1 MSNGKVLIIEDEEK
15 ISRILQLELTHEDYD
30 VYIENEGRAGLEAAL
45 GLEWDAILLDIM
57 LPELSGI
64 EVLRRLRNVDKV
76 TPVILLTA
84 RDATPDK
91 VNGLDQG
98 ANDYI
103 TKPFEIEEV
112 MARIRSCIRMAKHTL
127 DRDEQLSSTEP
138 TELIMDSLVVKLLP
152 HDVLREGKKIILT
165 PREFDL
171 LVYLLENRNRVLNRE
186 QIIQKV
192 WGYDFVGDT
201 NVVDVYIRYLRR
213 KIDYA
218 FKKQLIQTV
227 RGVGYC
233 MRETV
238 K

>member
-1 MSNGKVLIIEDEEK
+1 MSSGKLLVIEDEEK

-30 VYIENEGRAGLEAAL
+30 VHIENEGRSGLEAAL
-45 GLEWDAILLDIM
+45 RKKWDVIMLDIM
-57 LPELSGI
+57 LPELNGI

-84 RDATPDK
+84 RDTTPDK

-112 MARIRSCIRMAKHTL
+112 LARIRSCMRMVKNTRE
-127 DRDEQLSSTEP
+127 RDEQISSLEP
-138 TELIMDSLVVKLLP
+138 TELSMDSLVVKLLS
-152 HDVLREGKKIILT
+152 HEVFRDGKKITLT
-165 PREFDL
+165 PKEFDL
-171 LVYLLENRNRVLNRE
+171 LVFLLENRNRVLTRD
-186 QIIQKV
+186 QIIQQV

-201 NVVDVYIRYLRR
+201 NLVDVYIRYLRR

-218 FKKQLIQTV
+218 FRKQLIQTV

-233 MRETV
+233 MRGDG
-238 K
+238 